1 MFSFINFVI
10 LLYTNKFNYFTTT
23 NLKKISTNQSM
34 AIITLTTDFGYKD
47 HFTSAIKGAIY
58 SELDEINIVDI
69 SHSVSPFNICEAAYI
84 IQNAYSSFPKGTIHL
99 IGIDSELS
107 PDNKHIALKLD
118 DHYFICANN
127 GIMSMI
133 CNEIAPDKIVEINIH
148 DKVETSFPVLDI
160 FVKVACHIAR
170 GGTLDVIGKVINTI
184 KPIKNLNPFVNDE
197 HNQIIGSVIYID
209 NYGNVVTN
217 IKRKFFE
224 NIQKGRPY
232 IVYARNHK
240 FKEILNKYSDI
251 INYDDEESVRSV
263 EGKAMVVFNSSQ
275 YIEIAIYK
283 SNNSTVGS
291 ASTLMGLKT
300 KDTVTINFLNA

>member
-1 MFSFINFVI
+1 
-10 LLYTNKFNYFTTT
+10 
-23 NLKKISTNQSM
+23 M
-34 AIITLTTDFGYKD
+34 AIITLTTDFGEKD
-47 HFTSAIKGAIY
+47 HFAGAIRGAIY
-58 SELDEINIVDI
+58 SELDEIRIVDI
-69 SHSVSPFNICEAAYI
+69 SHSVSPFNISEAAYI

-107 PDNKHIALKLD
+107 PENKHIAIKLD

-133 CNEIAPDKIVEINIH
+133 CNDIAAEKIVEINIH
-148 DKVETSFPVLDI
+148 DKVETNFPVLDI

-184 KPIKNLNPFVNDE
+184 KPIKNLVPFINDE

-224 NIQKGRPY
+224 SVQKTRPY
-232 IVYARNHK
+232 QVSARSYK
-240 FKEILNKYSDI
+240 FEKIHNKYTDI
-251 INYDDEESVRSV
+251 VDYDMEESKRNVD
-263 EGKAMVVFNSSQ
+263 GKGLVVFNSSG
-275 YIEIAIYK
+275 YLEIAVYK
-283 SNNSTVGS
+283 SNCTSVGG

-300 KDTVTINFLNA
+300 MDTVTVNFLNP